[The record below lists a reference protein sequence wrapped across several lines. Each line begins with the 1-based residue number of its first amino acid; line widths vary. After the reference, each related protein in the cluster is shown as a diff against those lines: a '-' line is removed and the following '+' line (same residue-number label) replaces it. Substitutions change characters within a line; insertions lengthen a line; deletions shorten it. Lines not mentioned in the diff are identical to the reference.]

1 MSEAR
6 GHVETS
12 GGNGQEML
20 EELLG
25 PFPVVRLR
33 GLPFEA
39 QVRDVILFFQVSSGV
54 AHVEERCGRE
64 FASVHM
70 ARFLTSAHP
79 YITPP
84 QGIGVL
90 DVVMMNKGECMVL
103 FNTVMDTQLALGRDR

>member
-1 MSEAR
+1 MSGAR
-6 GHVETS
+6 GHAETS

-54 AHVEERCGRE
+54 AHVKERAVQSGICSCRRQTL
-64 FASVHM
+64 ADM
-70 ARFLTSAHP
+70 A
-79 YITPP
+79 
-84 QGIGVL
+84 
-90 DVVMMNKGECMVL
+90 
-103 FNTVMDTQLALGRDR
+103 